1 MKCRIV
7 FETPRSGAVSVR
19 YGRLLSPAKFKNAVE
34 LFVECGEVNL
44 KPGGGSTIVTA
55 GEFSFFL
62 RDVNSGYP
70 VYVPDAGAAAL
81 PAEDPRSY
89 MEIALAVASGGARSD
104 FAQVENEPE
113 MTLEKAN
120 SFTRSHI
127 AQTWLGVGPD
137 IRGFW
142 VDYNDI
148 RGSKIH
154 QLGELVG

>member
-19 YGRLLSPAKFKNAVE
+19 YGRLLSPAEFKNAVE

-81 PAEDPRSY
+81 PAEDPFISGTVYGFRHARG
-89 MEIALAVASGGARSD
+89 MASGNFDQSPGSGA
-104 FAQVENEPE
+104 
-113 MTLEKAN
+113 
-120 SFTRSHI
+120 
-127 AQTWLGVGPD
+127 
-137 IRGFW
+137 
-142 VDYNDI
+142 
-148 RGSKIH
+148 
-154 QLGELVG
+154 

>member
-19 YGRLLSPAKFKNAVE
+19 YGRLLSPAEFKNAVE

-70 VYVPDAGAAAL
+70 VYVPDDDFLVNVNAA
-81 PAEDPRSY
+81 R
-89 MEIALAVASGGARSD
+89 LACR
-104 FAQVENEPE
+104 Q
-113 MTLEKAN
+113 
-120 SFTRSHI
+120 
-127 AQTWLGVGPD
+127 LGVKD
-137 IRGFW
+137 TDFYQAIADFTL
-142 VDYNDI
+142 
-148 RGSKIH
+148 SLK
-154 QLGELVG
+154 Q